1 MKRPLRLI
9 AVLLLG
15 LAAAAALT
23 RVMSVAR
30 DIRRQ
35 SIVDEV
41 RPADVI
47 VVLGAAEYSGK
58 PRRSSK
64 PA

>member
-1 MKRPLRLI
+1 MKRLLKLI
-9 AVLLLG
+9 AVLGLV

-41 RPADVI
+41 QTADVI
-47 VVLGAAEYSGK
+47 LVLGAAAS
-58 PRRSSK
+58 
-64 PA
+64 